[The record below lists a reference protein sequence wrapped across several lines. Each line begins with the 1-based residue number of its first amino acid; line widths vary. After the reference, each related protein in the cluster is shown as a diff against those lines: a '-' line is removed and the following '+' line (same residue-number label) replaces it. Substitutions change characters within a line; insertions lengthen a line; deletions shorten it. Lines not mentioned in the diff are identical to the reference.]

1 MSGNDK
7 EFNVAKPI
15 SRFQAMKYRLAIAG
29 ASGMSLVGY
38 ASAATFD
45 INATVGPLV
54 DGITGLIPS
63 LTALVMALIPLFI
76 VMAVAKFFPD
86 LFDSILSKL
95 RM

>member
-1 MSGNDK
+1 METALPNKQIGR
-7 EFNVAKPI
+7 I
-15 SRFQAMKYRLAIAG
+15 SRWSALKYRLPLAG
-29 ASGMSLVGY
+29 SVGVSLVGY

-54 DGITGLIPS
+54 DGITGLVPS